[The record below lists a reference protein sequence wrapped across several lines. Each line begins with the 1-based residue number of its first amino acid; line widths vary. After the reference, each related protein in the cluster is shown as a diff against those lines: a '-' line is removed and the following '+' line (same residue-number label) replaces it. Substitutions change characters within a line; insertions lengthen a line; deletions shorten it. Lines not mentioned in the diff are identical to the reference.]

1 MKRPILTMLALAL
14 ISSCI
19 WLLPFSAAETR
30 GADLET
36 MVPESADAMI
46 RLGSL
51 SSLYDHLS
59 VTETTFFGEPIEDLS
74 EIKEELGFNPF
85 SLAELEQN
93 GIAVSKPLAIVINS
107 LRWSETEEGP
117 KPDFSIMI
125 PVTDYQKA
133 KDRFMGSLKAE
144 NSETQI
150 QEKNGFTRFTIPG
163 EEGGYIGK
171 KGDYLLLANSPEEE
185 GAGYMEAILNPEK
198 KLSKNELYRE
208 IKGGLDA
215 DEDIFAYINIKKI
228 AETQMAA
235 LKKLLARAEEEEEG
249 VETQTNMNLES
260 LKDARGMGF
269 TLNLDSPDLMIRSL
283 VKMVPGSKT
292 LKMMENIQFDKS
304 VVFGIRENPMLLL
317 SLGIDPALY
326 YQMMID
332 AMPPERQ
339 EEFDSEL
346 SAIKAQYG
354 IDIKTDLI
362 DNFGGSFNLGIYDGA
377 SINMMNYNTLISA
390 NLKDPARMN
399 TVIEKFMA
407 KLPPEQQSMIVK
419 STYEGVPT
427 YTINVMG
434 MMQVYIGIK
443 GNNLILSVGQP
454 MYQKALNA
462 DAGAGF
468 IANIDDP
475 KLKAVLTD
483 KTSNIFYLNALE
495 LGKAV
500 RNFWAMIQQMKQ
512 VPPPSQEVWAMADH
526 FKYLLS
532 TTTLKGAD
540 GVGLMTLKTDFS
552 KPFLKGVLDVKEMLK
567 KMEESGGAA
576 ADRPAQ

>member
-1 MKRPILTMLALAL
+1 MKMPILKMLALAL
-14 ISSCI
+14 ISSCF

-30 GADLET
+30 GADIEA

-133 KDRFMGSLKAE
+133 KDRFLGSLKSE
-144 NSETQI
+144 NPETKI
-150 QEKNGFTRFTIPG
+150 QEKNGFTHFTIPG

-235 LKKLLARAEEEEEG
+235 LKKLLARAEEDEEG
-249 VETQTNMNLES
+249 AKTEANMNLES

-269 TLNLDSPDLMIRSL
+269 TLNLDSPDLMLRSL

-346 SAIKAQYG
+346 SEIKAQYG
-354 IDIKTDLI
+354 IDIKADLI

-390 NLKDPARMN
+390 NIKDPAKMN
-399 TVIEKFMA
+399 GVIEKFMA

-483 KTSNIFYLNALE
+483 KTSNIFYLNAVE

-512 VPPPSQEVWAMADH
+512 VPPPSQEVWGMADH

-540 GVGLMTLKTDFS
+540 GVGLLTLKTDFS
-552 KPFLKGVLDVKEMLK
+552 KPFLKGVLDVKETLK
-567 KMEESGGAA
+567 KMEEKSEAGQK
-576 ADRPAQ
+576 PVQ